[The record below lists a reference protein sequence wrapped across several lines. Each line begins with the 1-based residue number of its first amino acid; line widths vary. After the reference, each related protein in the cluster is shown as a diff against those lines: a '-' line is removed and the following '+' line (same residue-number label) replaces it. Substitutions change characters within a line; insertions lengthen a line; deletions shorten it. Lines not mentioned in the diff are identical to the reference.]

1 MAGEHPPST
10 PSREVLMQRTIAE
23 CYAKAEAF
31 LNEKRI
37 KLDDSFIGSKKLPHT
52 SSASIFQKDEVLNDR
67 AEVERL
73 DALFA
78 HNKERMSPEAKSTY
92 ESNKQFSDIFEA
104 MFADIA
110 PQIFGEGVEV
120 IVPSKFDD
128 YKRQTDLIVVFK
140 DAEGKP
146 EASLVVD
153 FTTQQDV
160 DGFDTPD
167 GRRGGLEQKWRRS
180 LGEIASKNQELH
192 SVKYARVHGVNTSLN
207 YNPRILV
214 GLSIPEISR
223 LASLWKAGTL
233 DIQKEP
239 RVRELARSVRR
250 QLITQLHLASRND
263 RVQAKNRITRV
274 LGVADR
280 RVKRIPEDTA
290 RAEDTDSV
298 ITSINALLTPE
309 HRQAQYEKAA
319 QEKREF
325 ESKLTPNPKAE
336 WKKALTEPLS
346 DGDGGER
353 TRLEV
358 HLKTTDP
365 SGNILKEVNA
375 FLQGSAHHFTK
386 EMLPYVAGGVPT
398 RLWRRLNEV
407 AQTKKTKEP
416 EPKPK
421 PGNAENLHNEAQTH
435 RLDATAHLALLKK
448 AAGITEVKY
457 AQLDTRGK
465 RIWSF
470 IKEKGIRALVAGVG
484 AAIGSTFALA
494 MCAGALPSMLV
505 AFGGAVAGSLLGSY
519 LLKKYYYD
527 KHPDKDHTK
536 DRARAAVIQSLARWA
551 HNNPYSFAQYYSGP
565 HGEAALKKVIER
577 KVFLRNF
584 AGNALAAGVGTV
596 AGLEVR
602 TGGQFTKTLLSGD
615 FDALWKLFYC
625 PPAQGAL
632 RSAARAG
639 IPVDG
644 YGVQQ
649 GRGTMGVSGGRF
661 NGTGFDGMQRTPQS
675 SLGRGMYSSGAM
687 YSFETPRGRLP
698 AWMHQQ
704 CIGRCNTTAPFGYHS
719 WVPGRIGSSGQQLY
733 QLRYTP
739 R

>member
-1 MAGEHPPST
+1 MTSEHPPGA
-10 PSREVLMQRTIAE
+10 PSREVLIQRTIAE

-37 KLDDSFIGSKKLPHT
+37 TLDDSFIDSKKLPHT
-52 SSASIFQKDEVLNDR
+52 SSANTFQKDEVLNDR
-67 AEVERL
+67 AEIERL
-73 DALFA
+73 DAVFA
-78 HNKERMSPEAKSTY
+78 HNKERMSAEAKKKY
-92 ESNKQFSDIFEA
+92 ETDKQFSDIFEA

-128 YKRQTDLIVVFK
+128 YKRQTDLVIVFK

-160 DGFDTPD
+160 DGFDTPE
-167 GRRGGLEQKWRRS
+167 GRHGGLEQKWRRS
-180 LGEIASKNQELH
+180 LSEIASKGQELH
-192 SVKYARVHGVNTSLN
+192 SVKYARVQGVHTSLN

-214 GLSIPEISR
+214 GLSIPEIAR
-223 LASLWKAGTL
+223 LASKWNAGVL

-239 RVRELARSVRR
+239 RIRELARSVRR

-263 RVQAKNRITRV
+263 RIQAKNRITRV
-274 LGVADR
+274 LGVADK

-290 RAEDTDSV
+290 RAEDSDSV
-298 ITSINALLTPE
+298 IAAINTLLTQE
-309 HRQAQYEKAA
+309 QRQVHYEKAA
-319 QEKREF
+319 IEKQAF
-325 ESKLTPNPKAE
+325 ESKLTSNPKAE
-336 WKKALTEPLS
+336 WKKALTEPLT
-346 DGDGGER
+346 DGEGSER
-353 TRLEV
+353 ARLEA

-365 SGNILKEVNA
+365 SGNILKEVNS
-375 FLQGSAHHFTK
+375 FLQGSPHHFTK
-386 EMLPYVAGGVPT
+386 EMLPFVAGGVPT

-407 AQTKKTKEP
+407 AQIKKTHEP
-416 EPKPK
+416 NPKPK
-421 PGNAENLHNEAQTH
+421 PGNAEDPHSEAQTL
-435 RLDATAHLALLKK
+435 RLDAAAHLALLKK
-448 AAGITEVKY
+448 ASGITEEKY
-457 AQLDTRGK
+457 KQLDTRGK

-494 MCAGALPSMLV
+494 LCAGALPSMLV

-536 DRARAAVIQSLARWA
+536 DRARAAVIQSLSRWA
-551 HNNPYSFAQYYSGP
+551 QHNPYSFAQYYGGT
-565 HGEAALKKVIER
+565 HGEVALKKAIER

-625 PPAQGAL
+625 PPTQAAPRGAV
-632 RSAARAG
+632 RG
-639 IPVDG
+639 IPPDGYVPQGRTGTGVAGNRYGATGVDG
-644 YGVQQ
+644 L
-649 GRGTMGVSGGRF
+649 
-661 NGTGFDGMQRTPQS
+661 QRTPQN
-675 SLGRGMYSSGAM
+675 SLGRGMYSKGAM
-687 YSFETPRGRLP
+687 YTFETPRGRLP